1 MVAFVVPNITR
12 DNALSITRKVLTQ
25 LTALGCTVYL
35 DLEMKKS
42 FSGFEKVLFLSAG
55 EAAKVS
61 DVVIAVGGDGSL
73 IYASKY
79 AVENKKPLL
88 GVNAGNLAFMAGLEG
103 DETHL
108 LKRLLSEDY
117 KLDKRILLAV
127 ELVDEKNIVKYS
139 ANCLNDA
146 VILRGAN
153 LHSLKLTLFKNDE
166 KLNDFN
172 ADGLIISTPTGSTA
186 YSLSAGGPIV
196 EPAVEAIIVTPICSH
211 TMMSRSV
218 VLRDDCKITV
228 KIPFLGDGAILTC
241 DSLESAKIKKG
252 YSVIIKKA
260 DFTCN
265 LIKIKENSF
274 MDILLD
280 KFAKR
285 AL

>member
-1 MVAFVVPNITR
+1 MVVFVVPNITR
-12 DNALSITRKVLTQ
+12 DNALSITRRVLGE

-35 DLEMKKS
+35 DPKMKEK
-42 FSGFEKVLFLSAG
+42 FLDFEKVLFLSSVV
-55 EAAKVS
+55 AAKAS
-61 DVVIAVGGDGSL
+61 DVIIAVRGDGSL

-79 AVENKKPLL
+79 AVENRKPLL

-108 LKRLLSEDY
+108 LKRLLSADY
-117 KLDKRILLAV
+117 KLDKRVLLSV
-127 ELVDEKNIVKYS
+127 ELLDENGIIKYS

-153 LHSLKLTLFKNDE
+153 LHSLKLMLFKNDE
-166 KLNDFN
+166 KLNDYN

-186 YSLSAGGPIV
+186 YSLSAGGPVV
-196 EPAVEAIIVTPICSH
+196 EPAVEAIIITPICSH

-218 VLRDDCKITV
+218 VLRDDCEITV

-241 DSLESAKIKKG
+241 DSLGAANIKKG
-252 YSVIIKKA
+252 YSVKIKKA
-260 DFTCN
+260 NLTCD

-274 MDILLD
+274 MDVLLD
-280 KFAKR
+280 KFSKR